1 MTPEPEAWICPECET
16 GWNNEASA
24 ERCCADDGPAD
35 YSPSRGRVSYILSYD

>member
-1 MTPEPEAWICPECET
+1 MNGDTWICELCES

-24 ERCCADDGPAD
+24 ERCCADDGPAG